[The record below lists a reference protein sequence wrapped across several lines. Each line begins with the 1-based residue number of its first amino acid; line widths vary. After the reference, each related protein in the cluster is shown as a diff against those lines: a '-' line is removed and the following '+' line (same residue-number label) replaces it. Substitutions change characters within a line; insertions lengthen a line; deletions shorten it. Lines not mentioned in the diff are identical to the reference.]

1 MWWIQALLT
10 GLIPALLGG
19 FVGLVLGN
27 LRWPL
32 VLALVG
38 GSATLA
44 AGTNLAVST
53 VSAVGGTYK
62 HAREGRFERSLFL
75 WLGGAAIIGG
85 FTGSFLTRAVPAA
98 VLLWFIAILLLY
110 EGTRMLLTT
119 LRPSR
124 KEAAEEEPAPTMKT
138 SQRAAAAAL
147 IGFGV
152 GLLSGMVGMLLGSLR
167 LPAMIRWLK
176 VDPRQAIGTNMAIG
190 LAQGGAAT
198 IGHAWQGDV
207 AFLPLVVVGAAAML
221 GSYLGAHFTGR
232 LSVAALRRA
241 IAVVLLALG
250 CVMAVTA
257 SLAAGSG

>member
-1 MWWIQALLT
+1 VWWIQALLT

-32 VLALVG
+32 VLVLVG

-44 AGTNLAVST
+44 AGTNLAIST

-62 HAREGRFERSLFL
+62 HAREGRFDRSLFV
-75 WLGGAAIIGG
+75 WLGGAAVVGG
-85 FTGSFLTRAVPAA
+85 FVGSFLTRAVPTF
-98 VLLWFIAILLLY
+98 VLLWFIAALLLY
-110 EGTRMLLTT
+110 EGTRMLLATMRSST
-119 LRPSR
+119 Q
-124 KEAAEEEPAPTMKT
+124 EATDEKHGPAPK
-138 SQRAAAAAL
+138 SGQRAAAAVL

-152 GLLSGMVGMLLGSLR
+152 GVLSGMVGMLLGSLR

-176 VDPRQAIGTNMAIG
+176 VEPRQAIGTNMAIG

-198 IGHAWQGDV
+198 IGHVWQGDV

-232 LSVAALRRA
+232 LSVPTLRRA
-241 IAVVLLALG
+241 IALVLLALG
-250 CVMAVTA
+250 YIMAATA
-257 SLAAGSG
+257 SLEPGRW